1 MTDEDL
7 MKIYHTFLDGLRD
20 YTQDKR
26 GDIGAWMREA
36 SMIGLQTLT
45 VLIVMKKP
53 ILLTE
58 NLITKFYVVFHSRL
72 SKKLIELELWL
83 EKFFTI

>member
-1 MTDEDL
+1 

-58 NLITKFYVVFHSRL
+58 NLITKILCGVSQQAVEKIDRTRALAGKVFYN
-72 SKKLIELELWL
+72 LIY
-83 EKFFTI
+83 K